1 MSGMAAFGTL
11 LKRGDGATSETFTT
25 IAQATSIS
33 GPNLEAEQIDVTSH
47 DSPNRF
53 EEFVAGI
60 KRGGEVELELN
71 FDPSESTHEQILDD
85 FDGAVQHNFQLVFPT
100 SPAITWTFAAI
111 VTAFSPE
118 APFDDKLAATAT
130 FKLTGPVTRP

>member
-1 MSGMAAFGTL
+1 MPGLSAFGTL
-11 LKRGDGATSETFTT
+11 LKRGDGSTAEAFTT
-25 IAQATSIS
+25 VANATSIS

-47 DSPNRF
+47 DSANGF

-71 FDPSESTHEQILDD
+71 FDPGEATHERILDD
-85 FDGAVQHNFQLVFPT
+85 FDAGTPHNYQLVFPT
-100 SPAITWTFAAI
+100 TPAITWTFAAI
-111 VTAFSPE
+111 VTAFGPE